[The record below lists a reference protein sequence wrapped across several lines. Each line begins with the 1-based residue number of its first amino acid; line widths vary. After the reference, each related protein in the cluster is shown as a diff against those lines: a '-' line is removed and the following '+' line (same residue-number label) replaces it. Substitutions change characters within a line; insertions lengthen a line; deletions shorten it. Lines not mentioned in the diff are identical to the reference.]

1 MRRYLD
7 WNATAIPDPRVIEG
21 LREAFASA
29 WGNAS
34 SLHADGRRAAEQ
46 ADTAR
51 EELAGWTSS
60 RPQEWILTSGSTE
73 ALHTGILG
81 TWLARSPARRIV
93 SSQGEHEAVLEAL
106 SLAERLGAET
116 FRVPLDGQGCWDP
129 EAVLRAC
136 DADTALVALIWAG
149 NETGAVSDV
158 QALAEELSRREI
170 PLLLDATQAFGRL
183 PVDLSRLS
191 ANLITVSGHKIGGP
205 KGIGALFVRSGTPWL
220 PWMRGGGQ
228 ERGRRGG
235 TTNAPGAAGFAE
247 AIRIVRARGIPSD
260 WAAQRTRFEA
270 LLQERL
276 PEVQIASAE
285 AERLPNTTCA
295 LIPGVD
301 SQSLLNRL
309 DALGFA
315 VSSGS
320 ACSSGRTEPSH
331 VLTAMGIPDAL
342 AHGALRIST
351 GPATPWE
358 DLAALLDVLPREAAR
373 IRSLGAGWLRT

>member
-1 MRRYLD
+1 
-7 WNATAIPDPRVIEG
+7 
-21 LREAFASA
+21 
-29 WGNAS
+29 
-34 SLHADGRRAAEQ
+34 
-46 ADTAR
+46 
-51 EELAGWTSS
+51 
-60 RPQEWILTSGSTE
+60 
-73 ALHTGILG
+73 
-81 TWLARSPARRIV
+81 
-93 SSQGEHEAVLEAL
+93 
-106 SLAERLGAET
+106 
-116 FRVPLDGQGCWDP
+116 
-129 EAVLRAC
+129 
-136 DADTALVALIWAG
+136 
-149 NETGAVSDV
+149 
-158 QALAEELSRREI
+158 
-170 PLLLDATQAFGRL
+170 
-183 PVDLSRLS
+183 
-191 ANLITVSGHKIGGP
+191 
-205 KGIGALFVRSGTPWL
+205 
-220 PWMRGGGQ
+220 MRGGGQ

-247 AIRIVRARGIPSD
+247 AIRIARARGISSD
-260 WAAQRTRFEA
+260 WVAQRTRFEA

-285 AERLPNTTCA
+285 AERLPNTTCL

-358 DLAALLDVLPREAAR
+358 DLEALLDVLPREVTR
-373 IRSLGAGWLRT
+373 IRSLGAGWPRT

>member
-7 WNATAIPDPRVIEG
+7 WNATAIPDPRVIEM
-21 LREAFASA
+21 LRDAAA
-29 WGNAS
+29 VTWGNAS

-46 ADTAR
+46 ADKAR
-51 EELAGWTSS
+51 EELAAWTSS
-60 RPQEWILTSGSTE
+60 RSQEWILTSGSTE

-81 TWLARSPARRIV
+81 TWLARAPARRIV

-116 FRVPLDGQGCWDP
+116 RRVPLDGQGRWDP

-149 NETGAVSDV
+149 NETGALSDV
-158 QALAEELSRREI
+158 QTLAEELSRREI

-183 PVDLSRLS
+183 PIDLSRLP
-191 ANLITVSGHKIGGP
+191 ANLITFSGHKIGGP
-205 KGIGALFVRSGTPWL
+205 KGIGALFVRSGTPWT

-235 TTNAPGAAGFAE
+235 TTNAPGAAALAE
-247 AIRIVRARGIPSD
+247 AIRIARARGIPPEWSD
-260 WAAQRTRFEA
+260 RRERFEA
-270 LLQERL
+270 ELTERL
-276 PEVQIASAE
+276 PGVRIASSE
-285 AERLPNTTCA
+285 AERLPNTTC
-295 LIPGVD
+295 LMLPGVD

-331 VLTAMGIPDAL
+331 VLTAMGIPDEL

-351 GPATPWE
+351 GPETSWE
-358 DLAALLDVLPREAAR
+358 DLAALLDVLPREVAR
-373 IRSLGAGWLRT
+373 IRALG

>member
-7 WNATAIPDPRVIEG
+7 WNATAIPDPRVIEV
-21 LREAFASA
+21 LREAFASD

-46 ADTAR
+46 ADKAR
-51 EELAGWTSS
+51 EELAAWTSS

-73 ALHTGILG
+73 ALHAGILG

-93 SSQGEHEAVLEAL
+93 SSQGEHEAVLEAV

-116 FRVPLDGQGCWDP
+116 YRVPLDVQGRWNP

-136 DADTALVALIWAG
+136 DTNTALVALIWAG
-149 NETGAVSDV
+149 NETGVISDV
-158 QALAEELSRREI
+158 HALAEELSRREI

-183 PVDLSRLS
+183 PVDLSRLPAS
-191 ANLITVSGHKIGGP
+191 LITFSGHKIGGP
-205 KGIGALFVRSGTPWL
+205 KGIGALFVRSGTPWI

-235 TTNAPGAAGFAE
+235 TTNAPGAAGVAE
-247 AIRIVRARGIPSD
+247 AIRIARTRGISPD
-260 WAAQRTRFEA
+260 WAVQRARFEA
-270 LLQERL
+270 LLLERL
-276 PEVQIASAE
+276 PEVQIASAD
-285 AERLPNTTCA
+285 AERLPNTTCL

-358 DLAALLDVLPREAAR
+358 DLETLLDVLPREVAR
-373 IRSLGAGWLRT
+373 IRSLG